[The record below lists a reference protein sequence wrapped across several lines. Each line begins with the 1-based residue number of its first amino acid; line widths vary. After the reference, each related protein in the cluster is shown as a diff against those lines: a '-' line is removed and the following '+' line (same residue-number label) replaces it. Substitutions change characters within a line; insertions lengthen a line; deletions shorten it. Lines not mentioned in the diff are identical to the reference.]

1 MLKILQRSMIVIAH
15 KNYAQ
20 THVNPASLL
29 VIIVRALIFLSSV
42 VFSVKLIEINTRR
55 KKK

>member
-1 MLKILQRSMIVIAH
+1 MLKILLRSMIVIAH

-20 THVNPASLL
+20 THVNPARML
-29 VIIVRALIFLSSV
+29 VIIVRALIFQSSV